1 MYEFALTSFL
11 TFLVIMDPPGLA
23 PVFVALMGD
32 HPGEDVSRVARK
44 AIAVAGATLVFFAAV
59 GGPLLD
65 YLGVSLDAL
74 RIAGGVLLFGIAWN
88 MALGQRK
95 RQTPEE
101 AAEAHA
107 REDVSVF
114 PLAIPLIAGPGAF
127 ASVLVLTTA
136 ADKRPAYLA
145 ILFGALLVVLALS
158 YVSLRVAGRLT
169 DVLGRTGI
177 NVVTRVLGIVLAAL
191 AVQLVADGVLGL
203 LP

>member
-1 MYEFALTSFL
+1 MLEFALTSLL

-32 HPGEDVSRVARK
+32 HPGEDVGRVARK
-44 AIAVAGATLVFFAAV
+44 AIAVAGATLIFFAAA
-59 GGPLLD
+59 GGPLLG

-74 RIAGGVLLFGIAWN
+74 RVAGGILLFGIAWN

-101 AAEAHA
+101 AKEAHE

-127 ASVLVLTTA
+127 ASVLVLTTQA
-136 ADKRPAYLA
+136 EGRPAYLG
-145 ILFGALLVVLALS
+145 ILFGALVVVLLLS
-158 YVSLRVAGRLT
+158 YLSLRIAGRLT
-169 DVLGRTGI
+169 DLLGKTGI

-191 AVQLVADGVLGL
+191 AVQLVADGTLGL
-203 LP
+203 LG

>member
-44 AIAVAGATLVFFAAV
+44 AVLVAGLTLVFFAAV
-59 GGPLLD
+59 GGPLLN
-65 YLGVSLDAL
+65 YLGVTLDAL
-74 RIAGGVLLFGIAWN
+74 RVAGGILLFGIAWN

-95 RQTPEE
+95 RQTAQE
-101 AAEAHA
+101 AADAHE

-127 ASVLVLTTA
+127 ASVLVLTSA
-136 ADKRPAYLA
+136 ADSRPAYLG
-145 ILFGALLVVLALS
+145 ILFAALLVVLSLS
-158 YVSLRVAGRLT
+158 YLSLRVAGRLT
-169 DVLGRTGI
+169 DLLGRTGI

>member
-1 MYEFALTSFL
+1 MLEFAVTALL

-32 HPGEDVSRVARK
+32 HPNEDARRVAGK
-44 AIAVAGATLVFFAAV
+44 AVFVAGITLVFFAAA

-65 YLGVSLDAL
+65 YLGVTLDAL
-74 RIAGGVLLFGIAWN
+74 RVAGGVLLFGIAWN

-101 AAEAHA
+101 AAEAHD
-107 REDVSVF
+107 REELSVF

-127 ASVLVLTTA
+127 ASVLVLTTE
-136 ADKRPAYLA
+136 ADGRIAYSG
-145 ILFGALLVVLALS
+145 ILLGALLVVLLLS
-158 YVSLRVAGRLT
+158 YVSLRVAVRLT
-169 DVLGRTGI
+169 EALGKTGI

-191 AVQLVADGVLGL
+191 AVQLIADGTLGL
-203 LP
+203 IA

>member
-1 MYEFALTSFL
+1 VLEFAVTSLL

-23 PVFVALMGD
+23 PVFVSLMGD
-32 HPGEDVSRVARK
+32 HPNEDARRVAGK
-44 AIAVAGATLVFFAAV
+44 AIVVAGATLVFFAAA

-74 RIAGGVLLFGIAWN
+74 RVAGGILLFGIAWN

-101 AAEAHA
+101 AAEAHD
-107 REDVSVF
+107 REELSVF

-127 ASVLVLTTA
+127 ASMLVLTTE
-136 ADKRPAYLA
+136 ADGRIAYFGILLA
-145 ILFGALLVVLALS
+145 ALLVVLLLS
-158 YVSLRVAGRLT
+158 YLSLRVAVRLT
-169 DVLGRTGI
+169 DALGKTGI

-191 AVQLVADGVLGL
+191 AVQLVADGTLGL
-203 LP
+203 LS

>member
-1 MYEFALTSFL
+1 VLEFAVTSLL

-32 HPGEDVSRVARK
+32 HPGGDPRRIARK
-44 AIAVAGATLVFFAAV
+44 AVVVAGVTLVFFAAA

-74 RIAGGVLLFGIAWN
+74 RVAGGILLFGIAWN

-101 AAEAHA
+101 AADAHE
-107 REDVSVF
+107 REELSVF

-127 ASVLVLTTA
+127 ASMLVLTTE
-136 ADKRPAYLA
+136 ADGRPAYFG
-145 ILFGALLVVLALS
+145 ILLGALLAVLLLS
-158 YVSLRVAGRLT
+158 YLSLRIAGRLT
-169 DVLGRTGI
+169 DALGKTGI
-177 NVVTRVLGIVLAAL
+177 SVVTRVLGIVLAAL
-191 AVQLVADGVLGL
+191 AVQLVADGTLGL
-203 LP
+203 IA

>member
-1 MYEFALTSFL
+1 VLEFAVTSLL

-23 PVFVALMGD
+23 PVFVSLMGD
-32 HPGEDVSRVARK
+32 HPNEDARRVAGK
-44 AIAVAGATLVFFAAV
+44 AILVAGATLVFFAAA

-74 RIAGGVLLFGIAWN
+74 RVAGGILLFGIAWN

-101 AAEAHA
+101 AAEAQ
-107 REDVSVF
+107 EQEELSVF

-127 ASVLVLTTA
+127 ASMLVLTTE
-136 ADKRPAYLA
+136 ADGRIAYFG
-145 ILFGALLVVLALS
+145 ILLGALLIVLLLS
-158 YVSLRVAGRLT
+158 YLSAARLT
-169 DVLGRTGI
+169 DSLGKTGI

-191 AVQLVADGVLGL
+191 AVQLVADGTLGL
-203 LP
+203 LS